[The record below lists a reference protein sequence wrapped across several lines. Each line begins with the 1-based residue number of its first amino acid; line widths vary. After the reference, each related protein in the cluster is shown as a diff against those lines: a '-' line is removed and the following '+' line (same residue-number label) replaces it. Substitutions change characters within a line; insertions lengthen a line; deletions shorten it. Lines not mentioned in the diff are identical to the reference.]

1 MPKIFVKA
9 MLRSGQDRSPRHML
23 KLHTN
28 IENAGR
34 TRCPLSHMTGL
45 SQYFTPGIMQKP
57 NHKKAVLSFA
67 WQHCLIYY
75 LLSPRK
81 LLHNIRKIR

>member
-1 MPKIFVKA
+1 
-9 MLRSGQDRSPRHML
+9 MLAEDFCKGNAVGSGQDRSPQHML

-57 NHKKAVLSFA
+57 KAT
-67 WQHCLIYY
+67 
-75 LLSPRK
+75 P
-81 LLHNIRKIR
+81 HNSRLAA